1 MNDIFSK
8 GRETMDLGTV
18 IGMSLSFI
26 LIGSAMMLGVGI
38 GPYIDIPSV
47 MITIGGSITSLLIAF
62 KLENMKKF
70 FTYFAIAFKPQ
81 TFDVPALIKK
91 LVDYSTQA
99 RRDGILSL
107 EQQSNQEEN
116 EFLKRGLNMAIDGAE
131 PDSIRDL
138 LETDMDRTLERHKSN
153 ASIFDTWAA
162 YAGAYGMLGTLIG
175 LVAMLLNMSDPG
187 SIGPAM
193 AVALITTLYGSFI
206 GNVVGSPIANIL
218 NVRANDEAL
227 VKLMIIEGIM
237 SIQEGD
243 NPRALEAKL
252 LTFLPPS
259 QRVSQ
264 FE

>member
-1 MNDIFSK
+1 
-8 GRETMDLGTV
+8 MDLATV

-26 LIGSAMMLGVGI
+26 LLGTAMMLGVGI
-38 GPYIDIPSV
+38 APYFDVPS
-47 MITIGGSITSLLIAF
+47 MLITIGGSITSLFIGY
-62 KLENMKKF
+62 KMENMKKAPTF
-70 FTYFAIAFKPQ
+70 FMIAFKPQ
-81 TFDVPALIKK
+81 TFDVPGLIKK

-138 LETDMDRTLERHKSN
+138 LETDMDRTLDRHKAN
-153 ASIFDTWAA
+153 AGIFDTWAA

-175 LVAMLLNMSDPG
+175 LVAMLLNMSDPA

-193 AVALITTLYGSFI
+193 AVALLTTFYGSFI

-218 NVRANDEAL
+218 NIRANDEAL
-227 VKLMIIEGIM
+227 VQLLIIEGIM
-237 SIQEGD
+237 SIQAGD

-252 LTFLPPS
+252 LTFLPPN

>member
-1 MNDIFSK
+1 
-8 GRETMDLGTV
+8 MDLGTV

-26 LIGSAMMLGVGI
+26 LLGTAMSLGVGI
-38 GPYIDIPSV
+38 GPYIDIPSLL
-47 MITIGGSITSLLIAF
+47 ITGGGSITSLLIAY

-70 FTYFAIAFKPQ
+70 FTFFMIAFKPQ
-81 TFDVPALIKK
+81 TFDVPGLIKK

-107 EQQSNQEEN
+107 EQQSNQEDN

-138 LETDMDRTLERHKSN
+138 LETDMDRTLERHKAN
-153 ASIFDTWAA
+153 AGIFDTWAA
-162 YAGAYGMLGTLIG
+162 FAGSYGMLGTLIG
-175 LVAMLLNMSDPG
+175 LVAMLLNMSDPA

-193 AVALITTLYGSFI
+193 AVALITTFYGSFI
-206 GNVVGSPIANIL
+206 GNVLGSPIANIL
-218 NVRANDEAL
+218 MVRANDEAL
-227 VKLMIIEGIM
+227 VKLLIIEGIM
-237 SIQEGD
+237 SIQAGD

-252 LTFLPPS
+252 LTFLPPN

>member
-1 MNDIFSK
+1 
-8 GRETMDLGTV
+8 MDLGSV
-18 IGMSLSFI
+18 AGISLSLI
-26 LIGSAMMLGVGI
+26 LLGTAMALGVGI
-38 GPYIDIPSV
+38 GPYLDVPSIL
-47 MITIGGSITSLLIAF
+47 ITIGGSITSLLIAY
-62 KLENMKKF
+62 KMESMKKF
-70 FTYFAIAFKPQ
+70 FTYFMIAFKPQ
-81 TFDVPALIKK
+81 TFDVPGLIKK

-138 LETDMDRTLERHKSN
+138 LETDMDRTLERHKDN
-153 ASIFDTWAA
+153 AGIFDTWAA
-162 YAGAYGMLGTLIG
+162 FAGSYGMLGTLIG
-175 LVAMLLNMSDPG
+175 LVAMLLNMSDPA

-193 AVALITTLYGSFI
+193 AVALLTTFYGSFV

-218 NVRANDEAL
+218 KVRAADEAL
-227 VKLMIIEGIM
+227 VKLLIIEGIM
-237 SIQEGD
+237 SIQAGD

-252 LTFLPPS
+252 LTFLPPN